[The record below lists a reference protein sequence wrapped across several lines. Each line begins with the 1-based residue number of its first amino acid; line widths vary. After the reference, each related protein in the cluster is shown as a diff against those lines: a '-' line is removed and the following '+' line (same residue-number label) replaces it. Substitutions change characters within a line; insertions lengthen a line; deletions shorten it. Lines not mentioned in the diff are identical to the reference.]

1 MAIKSPERDAIVQ
14 NGWAV
19 ATQLNSTRDPDWD
32 VCVGCAMLSRSFE
45 RTKTAVP
52 DKCNQCFTRY
62 CWNGTLNE
70 TKPAPYV
77 PSMYGKPILV
87 KSSDA
92 PGQGLRTM
100 MTTMGLMVMAVT
112 AFNL

>member
-1 MAIKSPERDAIVQ
+1 
-14 NGWAV
+14 
-19 ATQLNSTRDPDWD
+19 
-32 VCVGCAMLSRSFE
+32 
-45 RTKTAVP
+45 
-52 DKCNQCFTRY
+52 
-62 CWNGTLNE
+62 
-70 TKPAPYV
+70 
-77 PSMYGKPILV
+77 MYGKPILV